1 MAEPCVRAAS
11 IAEVE
16 CMILTAEA
24 LGRHGIG
31 DMILFAATS
40 SQRQAKRGKLV
51 ASKFCRSCWSG

>member
-1 MAEPCVRAAS
+1 
-11 IAEVE
+11 
-16 CMILTAEA
+16 MILTAEA